1 TWIIEPIEQSTY
13 QREWGIPNH
22 LDFPLYDAVA
32 RYAGGL
38 IGAGPIML
46 RLDDDDY
53 SRTADGRAT
62 TPGTFI
68 GNHDIGRTAMVIKMQ
83 SGAEGSELLQ
93 RVNLGHSLLYL
104 LRGAPIIYYGDEYG
118 IIGTGGDKDARQD
131 LFPTEVTSWQNQERV
146 GSKPIGMGSS
156 FDVVGHPVGEHLREL
171 ARLRRSV
178 PVLWRGATL
187 PRVRDSGAMAISR
200 FDMAEQVEYL
210 TLFNNSREEV
220 TLVVPTSS
228 PNALFESVWGRVN
241 GAKADAAGEV
251 ALKIPALSA
260 AVLRADSRFV
270 LEKSAPGISVGE
282 DDFSDLWLVSAETS
296 ASPQEVSFM
305 VDDGSGWRRVAVDDS
320 APYRGFISRESFAD
334 GATVRVAAV
343 SRFADGS
350 LSRSTIVSFTNSR

>member
-1 TWIIEPIEQSTY
+1 
-13 QREWGIPNH
+13 
-22 LDFPLYDAVA
+22 
-32 RYAGGL
+32 
-38 IGAGPIML
+38 
-46 RLDDDDY
+46 
-53 SRTADGRAT
+53 
-62 TPGTFI
+62 
-68 GNHDIGRTAMVIKMQ
+68 
-83 SGAEGSELLQ
+83 
-93 RVNLGHSLLYL
+93 YL

-118 IIGTGGDKDARQD
+118 IIGTGGDKEARHD
-131 LFPTEVTSWQNQERV
+131 LFPTQVTSWQNQERV
-146 GSKPIGMGSS
+146 GSKPIGTGSS

-200 FDMAEQVEYL
+200 FDMAEQIEYL
-210 TLFNNSREEV
+210 TLFNNSLQEV
-220 TLVVPTSS
+220 TLAVPTSS

-270 LEKSAPGISVGE
+270 LEKSAPEISVGE

-305 VDDGSGWRRVAVDDS
+305 VDDGSGWRRVAVD
-320 APYRGFISRESFAD
+320 
-334 GATVRVAAV
+334 
-343 SRFADGS
+343 
-350 LSRSTIVSFTNSR
+350 